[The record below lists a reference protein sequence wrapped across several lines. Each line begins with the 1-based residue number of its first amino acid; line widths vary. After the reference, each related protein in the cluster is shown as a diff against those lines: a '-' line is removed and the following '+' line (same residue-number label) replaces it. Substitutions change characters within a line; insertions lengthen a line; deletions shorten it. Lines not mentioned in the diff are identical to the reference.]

1 MLKFKKIE
9 GKKIG
14 GFLKKLPKVLG
25 EKAFLTYLGLLV
37 LALILGGF
45 IFYQYNI
52 LAKKTEVQ
60 VTEKLLGF
68 EKEVYDKVLKIW
80 QEKEENFEGADFK
93 EYPNLFR

>member
-52 LAKKTEVQ
+52 LAKKNEVQ

>member
-14 GFLKKLPKVLG
+14 VFLKKLPKVLG

>member
-9 GKKIG
+9 V
-14 GFLKKLPKVLG
+14 FLKKLPKILG
-25 EKAFLTYLGLLV
+25 EKAFLTYLGLLI

-60 VTEKLLGF
+60 ITEKLLRF
-68 EKEVYDKVLKIW
+68 EEEVYNKVLKIW
-80 QEKEENFEGADFK
+80 QEKEEKFEGADLK
-93 EYPNLFR
+93 KYPDPFR